1 MTRDDLVVDTNAKIM
16 KDIVENIRYYAP
28 NSIIIV
34 LSNPVDIMTYLCLKI
49 TQLPKNRVIG
59 QSGVLD
65 TARFNT
71 FIAQAL
77 DVSVEDVNGLIL
89 GGHGDD
95 MVPLIR
101 YSTAGGISLQAL
113 LPEGKLK
120 QIVHRTKHGGG
131 EIVSLLE
138 NGSVYYAPAA
148 SIVKMI
154 DAIVYDK
161 RRMLPAIAY
170 LGYKDIC
177 LGVPT
182 ILGGN
187 GIENIIGLPLTD
199 KERASLDTS
208 VHQLEETLR
217 KVRELID

>member
-1 MTRDDLVVDTNAKIM
+1 MTRDDLVDTNAKIM
-16 KDIVENIRYYAP
+16 KDIAKNIRYYAA
-28 NSIIIV
+28 NSMIIV

-101 YSTAGGISLQAL
+101 YSTAGAISLQAL
-113 LPEGKLK
+113 LPEEKLK
-120 QIVHRTKHGGG
+120 QNR
-131 EIVSLLE
+131 L
-138 NGSVYYAPAA
+138 
-148 SIVKMI
+148 
-154 DAIVYDK
+154 
-161 RRMLPAIAY
+161 
-170 LGYKDIC
+170 C
-177 LGVPT
+177 
-182 ILGGN
+182 
-187 GIENIIGLPLTD
+187 IEQ
-199 KERASLDTS
+199 SM
-208 VHQLEETLR
+208 EEE
-217 KVRELID
+217 K